1 MKLVIL
7 GSGSTVPHP
16 RRTSSGYWLETH
28 GGGKLLLDCSAS
40 IQSRMAANGLQWP
53 ELDAIWISHFHLD
66 HCGGLPPFLQSTKHS
81 SEMKGREKP
90 LRIFGP
96 AGLSGLIDR
105 MSGVNNYRLLEQTFP
120 VEIVEV
126 ESLEPFQILPGV
138 IATAMKTPHTPES
151 LALHIRDADEKTLVF
166 TSDTAFDE
174 TLATLANKCDLL
186 LMECTFVRDKPVKKH
201 LELAEAMHVTRKAR
215 PGRVVLT
222 HLYPEW
228 DGVDINKEAA
238 KFSLPCEVL
247 LAEDGLVLE
256 V

>member
-1 MKLVIL
+1 MIL
-7 GSGSTVPHP
+7 GSGSTVPHAG
-16 RRTSSGYWLETH
+16 RASSGYWLETR

-40 IQSRMAANGLQWP
+40 IQSRAAANGLPWP

-66 HCGGLPPFLQSTKHS
+66 HCGGLPPFLQSTKHAP
-81 SEMKGREKP
+81 EMKGREKP

-96 AGLSGLIDR
+96 VGLAALIDR
-105 MSGVNNYRLLEQTFP
+105 MSAVNNYRLLEQPFP
-120 VEIVEV
+120 LEIVEV
-126 ESLEPFQILPGV
+126 GPLEPFEIVPNLV
-138 IATAMKTPHTPES
+138 ATAMETPHTPES
-151 LALHIRDADEKTLVF
+151 LALHMRDSDDKTLVF

-174 TLATLANKCDLL
+174 TLATLANRCDLL

-201 LELAEAMHVTRKAR
+201 LELAEAMRVTRKAS

-228 DGVDINKEAA
+228 DEVDITKEAA
-238 KFSLPCEVL
+238 KFSPPCEVL